1 MEGSTPLVRAPRLS
15 ERLGIETHLKF
26 EGMNPTG
33 SFKDRG
39 MTVAVSRA
47 TGKGAEAVICAST
60 GNTAASAAAY
70 AARAGHARRGDRAGG
85 QDRAR
90 QARPGA

>member
-1 MEGSTPLVRAPRLS
+1 MTLIEGSTPLVPAPRLS

-47 TGKGAEAVICAST
+47 AGRGRGGDHLRLDRQHGRQLRRLRGAGRRC
-60 GNTAASAAAY
+60 
-70 AARAGHARRGDRAGG
+70 AAR
-85 QDRAR
+85 
-90 QARPGA
+90 

>member
-1 MEGSTPLVRAPRLS
+1 MTLIEGSTPLCHAPRLS

-39 MTVAVSRA
+39 MTRRGLAGEGEGRGGDHLRLDRQHRRERRRLRGARRA
-47 TGKGAEAVICAST
+47 C
-60 GNTAASAAAY
+60 
-70 AARAGHARRGDRAGG
+70 AAR
-85 QDRAR
+85 
-90 QARPGA
+90 